1 MKQIECRPI
10 LDLYDFFYHTS
21 FCLLTHPNPT
31 ALSIV
36 SPSSIY
42 GSSHGNNGFHF
53 AFLFHWFIC
62 CLAKLPIHG
71 NPTGQTSPRGRM
83 VGSLAESQPPGS
95 CWHQSICNTGYN
107 ISYELVDL
115 TSHLDGGQLLS
126 QLLLDLKYLL
136 WLYEESP
143 LDVSI
148 WNSFIF
154 SSNFYLL

>member
-1 MKQIECRPI
+1 
-10 LDLYDFFYHTS
+10 
-21 FCLLTHPNPT
+21 
-31 ALSIV
+31 
-36 SPSSIY
+36 
-42 GSSHGNNGFHF
+42 
-53 AFLFHWFIC
+53 
-62 CLAKLPIHG
+62 
-71 NPTGQTSPRGRM
+71 M